1 MRIYR
6 RKELNCLKCHAIG
19 SAGGRV
25 GPYLISLG
33 SPAQVDDI
41 AASLLAP
48 NKKVKEN
55 FNSLVVVTDDG
66 KVRSGI
72 KLRQTDTD
80 LKLRDAEDNEIAIR
94 LKKIEEQSNGV
105 SLMPAGLADKL
116 TRTELVD
123 LVRFLSE
130 LGKVGDFQ
138 ITKQPLVRRWQTLVL
153 YDTSILQLRRVSY
166 ASVTQNDAT
175 LSWTPAYRTES
186 LRAELAD
193 VPGSNAKVQWGNG
206 K

>member
-1 MRIYR
+1 MRTYR

-19 SAGGRV
+19 GVGGRV
-25 GPYLISLG
+25 GPDMISLG
-33 SPAQVDDI
+33 SSAQVDDI
-41 AASLLAP
+41 AESLLAP

-80 LKLRDAEDNEIAIR
+80 LLLRDAEDNEFAIP

-116 TRTELVD
+116 TRTELVE

-138 ITKQPLVRRWQTLVL
+138 ISKQPLVCRWQTLVL
-153 YDTSILQLRRVSY
+153 NDASILQLRRVSY
-166 ASVTQNDAT
+166 ASVAQNDAM
-175 LSWTPAYRTES
+175 LS
-186 LRAELAD
+186 
-193 VPGSNAKVQWGNG
+193 
-206 K
+206 